1 MGIRT
6 RLRTNRIYIPFTL
19 FTITVI
25 LMLWELGVNKNAY
38 WTLRINWLYHFIVFF
53 GISNIIYKYFSNKN
67 LSRAKVWLAD
77 VLVLIFSSW
86 LIYHFLFTEGYRHE
100 PPRWVYAC
108 ILLLFLREMSLVQ
121 VVFRRSFLNP
131 AQLFVLSF
139 LFLIF
144 SGSSL
149 LMLPNATIDGNI
161 SFLDALF
168 TSTSAVCVT
177 GLAVVDTGKY
187 FTVFGQVVILFLIQL
202 GGIGI
207 MTVTSYFSYYFRG
220 GSSYET
226 HLTLKDMVNSDK
238 LGEVFGVLKKI
249 ILLTLGIEAVGAAFI
264 YFNLNNELFKSI
276 GDQVYFSVFHAVSS
290 FCNAGFSTLSNSLYE
305 EGFRF
310 NYPFHMIITLLLISG
325 GIGFPIMFNFI
336 HYIRVQVR
344 TKLIPLGLKR
354 KVVHKPWVININTR
368 IVLYTTAILLFAGTV
383 AIYIF
388 EYNNT
393 LAEHSG
399 AGKVVTAF
407 LGSASPRTAGFNSVN
422 MGELLPHTVMIILF
436 LMWVGASPGSTG
448 GGIKTSTLAIGT
460 LNFISLARGKDRV
473 EVFRRE
479 IAATSLARAF
489 AIISLSLIVV
499 GFSTFLLV
507 LFEPEK
513 ELIALAFESFSAYST
528 VGLSLN
534 LTPSLGFPSKVVI
547 IVVMF
552 IGRVSMLTIL
562 VAFFKAVRNQ
572 KYRYP
577 TETILIN

>member
-1 MGIRT
+1 M
-6 RLRTNRIYIPFTL
+6 NPFTL
-19 FTITVI
+19 FALTVV

-38 WTLRINWLYHFIVFF
+38 WTLRINWYYHVVVVVGIVS
-53 GISNIIYKYFSNKN
+53 IVYKYLQNKK
-67 LSRAKVWLAD
+67 SFFPKVWWAD
-77 VLVLIFSSW
+77 GLMLFFLFLLV
-86 LIYHFLFTEGYRHE
+86 YHFLFTEGYRHE
-100 PPRWVYAC
+100 PPRWVYAA
-108 ILLLFLREMSLVQ
+108 ILLLFLREMSLLQ
-121 VVFRRSFLNP
+121 LDLRRSFLNP
-131 AQLFVLSF
+131 AQLFILSF

-144 SGSSL
+144 LGSAL
-149 LMLPNATIDGNI
+149 LMLPNATLDGKL

-187 FTVFGQVVILFLIQL
+187 FTIFGQVIILFLIQL

-249 ILLTLGIEAVGAAFI
+249 ILLTLGIEAVGAVFI
-264 YFNLNNELFKSI
+264 YFTLKGNLFTSI
-276 GDQVYFSVFHAVSS
+276 GEQIYFSVFHAISS

-305 EGFRF
+305 DGFRF
-310 NYPFHMIITLLLISG
+310 NYSFHLVIASLFIFG

-336 HYIRVQVR
+336 RYIRFQIKN
-344 TKLIPLGLKR
+344 KLIPLGTNR
-354 KVVHKPWVININTR
+354 QVVHKPWVININTR
-368 IVLYTTAILLFAGTV
+368 IVLYTTGILLVAGTIL
-383 AIYIF
+383 IYIF
-388 EYNNT
+388 EYDNT
-393 LAEHSG
+393 LAGHSG
-399 AGKVVTAF
+399 VGKIVTAF
-407 LGSASPRTAGFNSVN
+407 FGSASPRTAGFNSVN
-422 MGELLPHTVMIILF
+422 MGELLPHTVMILLF

-448 GGIKTSTLAIGT
+448 GGIKTSTLAIAT
-460 LNFISLARGKDRV
+460 LNFLSLARNKDRV
-473 EVFRRE
+473 EIFRRE
-479 IAATSLARAF
+479 IAATSLHRAF

-499 GFSTFLLV
+499 GVSTFLLV
-507 LFEPEK
+507 VFEK
-513 ELIALAFESFSAYST
+513 DKDLIALAFESFSAYST

-534 LTPSLGFPSKVVI
+534 LTSSLGFASKVVI
-547 IVVMF
+547 IIVMF

-562 VAFFKAVRNQ
+562 VALFREVKNQ